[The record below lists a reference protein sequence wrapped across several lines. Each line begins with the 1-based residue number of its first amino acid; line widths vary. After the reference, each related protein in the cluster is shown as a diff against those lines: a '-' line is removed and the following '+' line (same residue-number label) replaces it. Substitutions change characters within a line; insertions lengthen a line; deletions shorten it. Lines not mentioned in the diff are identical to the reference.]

1 MDRLLLLLPTTSYR
15 VADFMAAAGR
25 LGLEVTVGSNEAQVL
40 AAFSGDRT
48 LTLDFKDL
56 ERGCEQILALT
67 EDNPP
72 RAIVGVEENTSILA
86 AKAASALGLAH
97 NPVAAVE
104 AAADKYRQRLALKA
118 AGLPVPEFQLIE
130 GPETWRQMASGQV
143 YPCVLK
149 PLALSASRGV
159 LRADDPE
166 AFLAAAK
173 RIAAIL
179 GDERAPILVESYIPG
194 PEVAL
199 EGLMQ
204 AGRLT
209 ALALFDKPDP
219 MEGPTFEETLYVT
232 PSRLPADRQAAVL
245 AMAQRAADALGLTEG
260 PVHAEF
266 RLNGGGVW
274 PLEIAARTIG
284 GLCARSLSFGAGVSL
299 EDLVL
304 RHALGLPIESL
315 EREAEA
321 TGVMMIPI
329 PKAGVLKAVTGA
341 DQAAAVPGIVDLT
354 ISIPLGQ
361 ELAPLP
367 EGDKYL
373 GFIFAKAETPDEVE
387 AALRAAHRLLGF
399 KIA

>member
-15 VADFMAAAGR
+15 VADFLAAAGR
-25 LGLEVTVGSNEAQVL
+25 LGVEVIVGSNEAQVL
-40 AAFSGDRT
+40 AAFSKGGT

-56 ERGCEQILALT
+56 ERGCCQILELT
-67 EDNPP
+67 EDHPP
-72 RAIVGVEENTSILA
+72 RAVVGVDEATCTLA
-86 AKAASALGLAH
+86 AKACAALGLTH
-97 NPVAAVE
+97 NPVAAME
-104 AAADKYRQRLALKA
+104 AAADKHRQRLALQA
-118 AGLPVPEFQLIE
+118 AGLPLPDFQLIE
-130 GPETWRQMASGQV
+130 GPETWRQMASGQR

-159 LRADDPE
+159 LRADSPA

-179 GDERAPILVESYIPG
+179 GDDRAPILVEGYIPG
-194 PEVAL
+194 FEVAL

-209 ALALFDKPDP
+209 ALAQFDKPDP
-219 MEGPTFEETLYVT
+219 MEGPTFEESLYIT
-232 PSRLPADRQAAVL
+232 PSRLAPDRQAAVL
-245 AMAQRAADALGLTEG
+245 EMAQRAADALGLTEG

-266 RLNGGGVW
+266 RLNDRGVW

-315 EREAEA
+315 AREARA
-321 TGVMMIPI
+321 AGVMMIPI
-329 PKAGVLKAVTGA
+329 PKAGLLKAVTGQ
-341 DQAAAVPGIVDLT
+341 DQAAQVPGIVDLT
-354 ISIPLGQ
+354 IAIPPGQ
-361 ELAPLP
+361 ELVPLP

-373 GFIFAKAETPDEVE
+373 GFIFAKAKTPDEVE
-387 AALRAAHRLLGF
+387 AALRSAHRLLRF
-399 KIA
+399 DIA

>member
-15 VADFMAAAGR
+15 VADFLAAAGR
-25 LGLEVTVGSNEAQVL
+25 LGLEVTVGSNEVQVL
-40 AAFSGDRT
+40 EAFSGGRT

-56 ERGCEQILALT
+56 DHGCGQIIGLT
-67 EDNPP
+67 KDHPP
-72 RAIVGVEENTSILA
+72 KAVVGVDETTSVLA
-86 AKAASALGLAH
+86 ARACSALGLPH
-97 NPVAAVE
+97 NPVAAME
-104 AAADKYRQRLALKA
+104 AAADKHRQRLALQA
-118 AGLPVPEFQLIE
+118 AGLPLPNFQLIE
-130 GPETWRQMASGQV
+130 GPETWRQMASGQR

-159 LRADDPE
+159 LRADDPA
-166 AFLAAAK
+166 AFLAAAE
-173 RIAAIL
+173 RISAIL
-179 GDERAPILVESYIPG
+179 GDDRAPILVEGYIPG
-194 PEVAL
+194 AEVAL

-209 ALALFDKPDP
+209 PLALFDKPDP

-232 PSRLPADRQAAVL
+232 PSRHGPDRQAAVL
-245 AMAQRAADALGLTEG
+245 DMAQRAADALGLAEG

-266 RLNGGGVW
+266 RLNDQGVW

-315 EREAEA
+315 ARESRAA
-321 TGVMMIPI
+321 GVMMIPI
-329 PKAGVLKAVTGA
+329 PKAGTLKAVSGQ
-341 DQAAAVPGIVDLT
+341 DEAAQIPGIVDLT
-354 ISIPLGQ
+354 ISIPPGQ
-361 ELAPLP
+361 ELVPLP

-373 GFIFAKAETPDEVE
+373 GFIFAKAKTPDEVE
-387 AALRAAHRLLGF
+387 TALRSAHRLLQF
-399 KIA
+399 DIA